1 MNLKYGLINL
11 YRFFV
16 ALIIIYVIYSACI
29 VSYSIYKNLRI
40 PQVLKAQ
47 IFSSSEK
54 RGKTIALMVPDRAG
68 EVQQAEMI
76 MKVAE
81 KKGIAVYSY
90 IFNDNYLKIFLPAK
104 YLNSLI
110 IYILNWLLR
119 PDLHF
124 AISYHINFYLPS
136 PKIMYMSVPE
146 QYFITKYPDYPEV
159 RDYDNFI
166 DINLMNSKGGWLHK
180 VLNKRVNSKL
190 GIIGVP
196 ENLYK
201 TSARQKLLYYGSL
214 WGRGTNDILG
224 ALQELIKQDYM
235 YVIEDSNITFDEKY
249 LPKLAARA
257 SSFDSLEDR
266 LNQYGIGL
274 CIHSRFHNEA
284 AIPSSR
290 IFEIISSG
298 AIAISDKNP
307 FVIKYFGE
315 NVLYFDQTLSQEE
328 IFSQI
333 NAHVKWIRS
342 HPQEAEIMARRAHQI
357 VMDNF
362 TTEKF
367 MEVLL
372 NEN

>member
-1 MNLKYGLINL
+1 
-11 YRFFV
+11 
-16 ALIIIYVIYSACI
+16 
-29 VSYSIYKNLRI
+29 
-40 PQVLKAQ
+40 
-47 IFSSSEK
+47 
-54 RGKTIALMVPDRAG
+54 
-68 EVQQAEMI
+68 
-76 MKVAE
+76 
-81 KKGIAVYSY
+81 
-90 IFNDNYLKIFLPAK
+90 
-104 YLNSLI
+104 
-110 IYILNWLLR
+110 
-119 PDLHF
+119 
-124 AISYHINFYLPS
+124 
-136 PKIMYMSVPE
+136 MYMSVPE

-235 YVIEDSNITFDEKY
+235 YVIEDSNTTFDEKY